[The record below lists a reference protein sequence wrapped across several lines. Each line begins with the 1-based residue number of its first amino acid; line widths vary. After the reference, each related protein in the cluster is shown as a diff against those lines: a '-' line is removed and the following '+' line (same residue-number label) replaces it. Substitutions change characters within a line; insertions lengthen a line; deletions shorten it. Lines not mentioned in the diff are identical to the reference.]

1 MDYEKLMNRKVNT
14 IEHAGVKGMKW
25 GKRKATGSTGK
36 SVKPKMTA
44 SQKKKRNMQR
54 KQKAAKFAKKVANKG
69 YKIALAAAVAENI
82 YGMPISSAAKGA
94 ARGTA
99 KGVKSRMAR
108 QREKPVARPRKDV
121 TEYGLILGR

>member
-1 MDYEKLMNRKVNT
+1 MDYENLMALRVNT
-14 IEHAGVKGMKW
+14 LEHAGVKGMKW

-36 SVKPKMTA
+36 SEKPKLTA
-44 SQKKKRNMQR
+44 SQKKKRNVQR
-54 KQKAAKFAKKVANKG
+54 KQKAAKFATKVAIKG
-69 YKIALAAAVAENI
+69 SQIALSAYVAENL

-121 TEYGLILGR
+121 TEYALN